1 VSVRGP
7 ILAAERTA
15 LAWQRSALSTAAA
28 AAVLL
33 RIAER
38 HSPSGVS
45 AATGAAALVLAA
57 AMAFYGRRRY
67 RAGDTTAR
75 PAVNRAIAVAV
86 AALGVASAVSVL
98 LAVA

>member
-1 VSVRGP
+1 MSGP
-7 ILAAERTA
+7 ILAAERTE

-28 AAVLL
+28 GAVLL

-38 HSPSGVS
+38 HTPSYVS
-45 AATGAAALVLAA
+45 APTAAVALALAA
-57 AMAFYGRRRY
+57 AMALYGRRRY
-67 RAGDTTAR
+67 RTGETAAR

-86 AALGVASAVSVL
+86 AALAVASAVSVV